1 MKHDF
6 GYSIAIP
13 AYGRPVEF
21 EDLLKS
27 ILDMEKFPNEVVIC
41 EDFSK
46 QRPEIEA
53 IVKRYTPLFSKNNIE
68 LNYIEN
74 EVNLG
79 YDANVRKLIHVSN
92 YKWVILMGNDDLFLK
107 DSITT
112 IDDYCT
118 KNPEVAM
125 VSRTFLRFKDDL
137 NTILGV
143 SSNFKEDT
151 IVKKG
156 DPSKYIFRICGF
168 VGGLIV
174 RRDWAIPFETDKY
187 DGSLFYQIYLS
198 AHAYCTNGIGY
209 IAKPTVAAR
218 TGNPPLFG
226 ESQKDSKVHI
236 PGSYSAEGRASMW
249 KGVLTIGEEVGNFY
263 NVNLVDGLRQELM
276 TRQSFHVFEMNVG
289 ASKETLKKLRS
300 ALSEIG
306 LYDNIIPKFLY
317 NLNYLLGDKAIYFYN
332 AVRKFAQ

>member
-46 QRPEIEA
+46 QRPEIAA
-53 IVKRYTPLFSKNNIE
+53 IVKRYEPLFSKNSIE

-125 VSRTFLRFKDDL
+125 
-137 NTILGV
+137 
-143 SSNFKEDT
+143 
-151 IVKKG
+151 
-156 DPSKYIFRICGF
+156 
-168 VGGLIV
+168 
-174 RRDWAIPFETDKY
+174 
-187 DGSLFYQIYLS
+187 
-198 AHAYCTNGIGY
+198 
-209 IAKPTVAAR
+209 
-218 TGNPPLFG
+218 
-226 ESQKDSKVHI
+226 
-236 PGSYSAEGRASMW
+236 
-249 KGVLTIGEEVGNFY
+249 
-263 NVNLVDGLRQELM
+263 
-276 TRQSFHVFEMNVG
+276 
-289 ASKETLKKLRS
+289 
-300 ALSEIG
+300 
-306 LYDNIIPKFLY
+306 
-317 NLNYLLGDKAIYFYN
+317 
-332 AVRKFAQ
+332 